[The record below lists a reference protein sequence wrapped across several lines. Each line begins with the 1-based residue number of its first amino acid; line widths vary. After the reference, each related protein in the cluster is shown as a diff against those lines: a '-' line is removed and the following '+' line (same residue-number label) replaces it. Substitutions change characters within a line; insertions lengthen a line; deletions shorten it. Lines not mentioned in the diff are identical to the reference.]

1 MSVGERISQA
11 QQAAAQRGDV
21 ANTWRSAPV
30 QNITFDGLGDFK
42 AKVHDALFQRLGTRL
57 FEATNEEQMQTVVMT
72 EISNL
77 MDARESAL
85 SPQERQALV
94 RDIARDV
101 MGLGPLEQ
109 FLDDPTVS
117 EVMVNGSNN
126 IFVERSGILERTNV
140 RFISE
145 EHLRR
150 VIERIVS
157 SVGRR
162 IDESSPMVDAR
173 LADGSRVNVIV
184 PPLSLDGSILTIR
197 KFAKDPFTVTDLIAM
212 GTFTDAFASVLAAA
226 VEGGMN
232 VLVSG
237 GTGTGKTTLLN
248 VLSSFVP
255 RTDRIVTIE
264 DAVELQLHQEHV
276 IRLEARPQNTEG
288 NGEVTIRDLVRNAL
302 RMRPDRIIIG
312 EVRGAEALDML
323 QAMNTGHDGS
333 LTTVHANAPRDAL
346 ARLETMVLMAGYDL
360 PTRAIREQISS
371 ALNLIVQIERAR
383 DGSRRISHLTEVVGM
398 EGEIITLQDI
408 FRYDHKVGALVPT
421 GVRPEFVDELGQ
433 RNVTLPA
440 GLFTGGEAWVR

>member
-72 EISNL
+72 EIGNL

>member
-1 MSVGERISQA
+1 MSVGARITQA
-11 QQAAAQRGDV
+11 QTAARQRGEV
-21 ANTWRSAPV
+21 TNTWKPATKQTMTV
-30 QNITFDGLGDFK
+30 DGLGDFK
-42 AKVHDALFQRLGTRL
+42 SKVHDALFQRLGTRL
-57 FEATNEEQMQTVVMT
+57 FEATSEEQMQSVVMA
-72 EISNL
+72 EITNL

-85 SPQERQALV
+85 SPQERQVLV

-126 IFVERSGILERTNV
+126 IFVERAGVLERTNV

-212 GTFTDAFASVLAAA
+212 GTFTDAFASLLAAS

-232 VLVSG
+232 ILVSG

-276 IRLEARPQNTEG
+276 VRLEARPPNTEG

-346 ARLETMVLMAGYDL
+346 SRLETMVLMAGYDL

-408 FRYDHKVGALVPT
+408 FRYDHRAGALVAT

-433 RNVTLPA
+433 RDVTLPP
-440 GLFTGGEAWVR
+440 GLFTGGEVWAR

>member
-72 EISNL
+72 EIGNL

-162 IDESSPMVDAR
+162 IDESSTSSCRRCRWTAR
-173 LADGSRVNVIV
+173 SSRFGSSPR
-184 PPLSLDGSILTIR
+184 IR
-197 KFAKDPFTVTDLIAM
+197 SP
-212 GTFTDAFASVLAAA
+212 
-226 VEGGMN
+226 
-232 VLVSG
+232 
-237 GTGTGKTTLLN
+237 
-248 VLSSFVP
+248 
-255 RTDRIVTIE
+255 
-264 DAVELQLHQEHV
+264 
-276 IRLEARPQNTEG
+276 
-288 NGEVTIRDLVRNAL
+288 
-302 RMRPDRIIIG
+302 
-312 EVRGAEALDML
+312 
-323 QAMNTGHDGS
+323 
-333 LTTVHANAPRDAL
+333 
-346 ARLETMVLMAGYDL
+346 
-360 PTRAIREQISS
+360 
-371 ALNLIVQIERAR
+371 
-383 DGSRRISHLTEVVGM
+383 
-398 EGEIITLQDI
+398 
-408 FRYDHKVGALVPT
+408 
-421 GVRPEFVDELGQ
+421 
-433 RNVTLPA
+433 
-440 GLFTGGEAWVR
+440 